1 MTQKNKTKEGLIEDI
16 KLLQKRITEL
26 EAVDTARKQAEEE
39 RKNILEQLFRIE
51 KLAAIGEL
59 TAGVAHEINNPLLLR
74 KNNENFDEDTKKALR
89 SIHESSKCIEKIVA
103 NLLRFS
109 RREAPVRKN
118 VSINELLDT
127 VASIRDYEM
136 RVRNMEVIK
145 HYQSDLP
152 LVMADPSQL
161 KQVFLDVIINAE
173 YAIYETGKTGTL
185 TITTFLQDNKAGD
198 QAVIIEFSDT
208 GTGIPGN
215 VITQIFNPFFT
226 TKPVGKGTGLGL
238 SVSYGI
244 IKEHGGEI
252 YARNRVGG
260 GAVFTIELPVLE
272 SRI

>member
-1 MTQKNKTKEGLIEDI
+1 M
-16 KLLQKRITEL
+16 
-26 EAVDTARKQAEEE
+26 
-39 RKNILEQLFRIE
+39 
-51 KLAAIGEL
+51 
-59 TAGVAHEINNPLLLR
+59 
-74 KNNENFDEDTKKALR
+74 
-89 SIHESSKCIEKIVA
+89 
-103 NLLRFS
+103 
-109 RREAPVRKN
+109 RKN

-127 VASIRDYEM
+127 VASIREYEM
-136 RVRNMEVIK
+136 RVRNLEIIK
-145 HYQSDLP
+145 RYQPDLP
-152 LVMADPSQL
+152 LVMAGPSQL

-173 YAIYETGKTGTL
+173 YAISETGKTGTL
-185 TITTFLQDNKAGD
+185 TITTFLQENKVGD

-244 IKEHGGEI
+244 IKEHGGKI